1 MKLGRAAAAA
11 VLAFFMVGVAA
22 APARVEA
29 KPPLKRAA
37 ERLVRNGAP
46 GAIVVVRDGAGV
58 HGYAAGYASIRGKV
72 RMTPF
77 ARFRIASL
85 TKTFVATV
93 VLQLAGERRL
103 GLDDS
108 VERWMPGLVP
118 AGSGVTLRQLLNH
131 TSGIYNYTDDPE
143 FLRTAQQHP
152 RRVWAPRQLVAIATA
167 HPPLFAPG
175 TSWSYSN
182 TNYIL
187 LGLVIE
193 AVTGRSVGNEL
204 SERIFTP
211 LGLRATSLPTTRA
224 MPAPFARGYLAPGNG
239 IVTSR
244 AFRLDVTTYFDPSWA
259 WTAGAIVSNGVDL
272 TRFYA
277 ALLGGE
283 LLSPALLAEMMTTVQ
298 RSDYGLGLARAEL
311 RCGTVW
317 GHGGNIPGYRTLV
330 LGRAGGGRVA
340 VVMVNVDE
348 SGLSDMEHAR
358 AAEEAACTA
367 S

>member
-1 MKLGRAAAAA
+1 MKLGRAATAA
-11 VLAFFMVGVAA
+11 VLAFFVAGVTA

-46 GAIVVVRDGAGV
+46 GAVVVVRDGTV

-103 GLDDS
+103 ALDDP
-108 VERWMPGLVP
+108 VERWLPGLVP
-118 AGSGVTLRQLLNH
+118 GGSGVTLRQLLNH
-131 TSGIYNYTDDPE
+131 TSGIYNYTDDPG
-143 FLRTAQQHP
+143 FLRTARSHP
-152 RRVWAPRQLVAIATA
+152 RRVWAPRELVGIATA
-167 HPPLFAPG
+167 HPPLFPPG

-187 LGLVIE
+187 LGLVVE
-193 AVTGRSVGNEL
+193 TATGRSVGEEL
-204 SERIFTP
+204 SRRIFTP
-211 LGLRATSLPTTRA
+211 LGLAATSLPTTRA

-239 IVTSR
+239 LIDSR
-244 AFRLDVTTYFDPSWA
+244 ARRLDVTTYFDPSWA
-259 WTAGAIVSNGVDL
+259 WTAGAIVSNGIDL

-277 ALLGGE
+277 ALLDGE
-283 LLSPALLAEMMTTVQ
+283 LLSPALLAEMTTTFQ
-298 RSDYGLGLARAEL
+298 RSDYGLGLARAEV

-330 LGRAGGGRVA
+330 LGRPGGGRVA

-348 SGLSDMEHAR
+348 SGLSDSEHLR